1 MIWIGIISDQTQ
13 MLDLKSLLGFDHRW
27 NLGSDINFMDNNDSL
42 EKNDFKKHFT

>member
-27 NLGSDINFMDNNDSL
+27 NLKSDINFKD
-42 EKNDFKKHFT
+42 KNTENQYTIDALA